1 MIASS
6 CFSQLFNFFVWEIVR
21 YNFDLVKKFCMSAVT
36 FLGVVDKCITANT
49 SAFGVGL
56 PKIIFLKSVHFN

>member
-1 MIASS
+1 M
-6 CFSQLFNFFVWEIVR
+6 SQGT
-21 YNFDLVKKFCMSAVT
+21 AVT

-56 PKIIFLKSVHFN
+56 PKIIFLNQFILTELHKKIMRGWRFSER